1 MIVQKYYIKC
11 IAYHSVS
18 NLTSFVA
25 FGRTRLLL
33 RFSDNA
39 QRAVRACKETAVGKM
54 GDFRWERWEL
64 HHATIIQTK
73 PNPPE
78 TGNRSQ
84 EIIMSMKCLHRHL
97 YLYRKL
103 VTVTVKNQSIKNP
116 KNFQRN
122 CKRWKD
128 LTFQSNLP
136 IWCQR
141 TILDHIRYL

>member
-1 MIVQKYYIKC
+1 MIVQKILHKVYRLPQR
-11 IAYHSVS
+11 SVS
-18 NLTSFVA
+18 NLTSLVA

-64 HHATIIQTK
+64 HHATISQTK
-73 PNPPE
+73 P
-78 TGNRSQ
+78 NRSQ
-84 EIIMSMKCLHRHL
+84 EIIMRTKCLHRHL